1 MEIIKLNDKN
11 KTIEEIDLNDK
22 IISKMKYGV
31 IRIVGED
38 YLREVTWDTYNYLKN
53 LPNIRDKAKHQWQHN
68 YKKVHSLICQ

>member
-53 LPNIRDKAKHQWQHN
+53 LPTDFKGLQ
-68 YKKVHSLICQ
+68 